1 MGEGEGSTSNRQ
13 RELGSKHKHWPFKKK
28 KKKSFP
34 IPGRGLEL
42 GDGRLIKLLLQSAS
56 DVPGTVLGTAGVVQ
70 EQHIVPLFMAWWGVQ
85 EINVLGQESVKVTGV
100 FT

>member
-13 RELGSKHKHWPFKKK
+13 RELGSKHKNWPLKK

-34 IPGRGLEL
+34 IPGRGPEL

-70 EQHIVPLFMAWWGVQ
+70 EQHIVPLFMAWRGVQ